1 MSAIRL
7 ASIAIYPVKS
17 CRGISLERATVEAR
31 GIAGDRRWMI
41 VDDAGVFVT
50 QREEP
55 RLALVRVALDRDRL
69 TLEAP
74 GMGALEVDADLAS
87 TEPSV
92 EVRIWRTVVRARVH
106 GDASAWFTA
115 YLGRAVRFVSMPEAT
130 RRPVNPAYAAPGDVV
145 SFADGYPLLVA
156 SRSSL
161 DDLNARLEVP
171 VGMERFRP
179 NVVIEGAGA
188 WDEDRWVGL
197 RIGAL
202 TFRAPKPCAR
212 CVITTI
218 DPESAIAAREPL
230 RTLATFR
237 KQADG
242 VMFGVNLIP
251 DLADGAT
258 TELAI
263 GDPVEPIERS

>member
-17 CRGISLERATVEAR
+17 CRGIALDRATVEAR

-69 TLEAP
+69 ALEAP
-74 GMGALEVDADLAS
+74 AMGALSVDADLA
-87 TEPSV
+87 TLEPAA
-92 EVRIWRTVVRARVH
+92 EVRIWRTVVTARVH
-106 GDASAWFTA
+106 GDASAWFSE
-115 YLGRAVRFVSMPEAT
+115 YLGRAVRFVSMPEST
-130 RRPVNPAYAAPGDVV
+130 RRPVNPAYAGPGDVV
-145 SFADGYPLLVA
+145 SFADGYPLLVT

-161 DDLNARLEVP
+161 EDLNARLEVP

-179 NVVIEGAGA
+179 NVVIEGAEA
-188 WDEDRWVGL
+188 WDEDRWAGL
-197 RIGAL
+197 RIGGL

-218 DPESAIAAREPL
+218 DPESGIAAREPL

-258 TELAI
+258 AELAI
-263 GDPVEPIERS
+263 GDPVVPIARA